1 MPWRVRKSKN
11 NNETRFHFIEL
22 VRRNHSPRLVIKI
35 YIFYA
40 LKNCTFLI
48 AREKLLINSKSRHQ
62 LCCLIYQYHWPVLLS
77 YIELSNK
84 EIKKSINMARFNDI
98 GTKMLLCLLQ
108 AVTLMAHP
116 AQPSVF
122 QLPHTLTKADK
133 VKLSTWFMKYVLF
146 LAVLILRE

>member
-1 MPWRVRKSKN
+1 MPWRVRKSKGYN
-11 NNETRFHFIEL
+11 TTRFHSIEL

-48 AREKLLINSKSRHQ
+48 TREKLPINSKSRHQ
-62 LCCLIYQYHWPVLLS
+62 LCCLIYEYHWPVLLS

-133 VKLSTWFMKYVLF
+133 VKICH
-146 LAVLILRE
+146 LIYKIC